1 MDAQALVV
9 EVGTEELPV
18 EEQKTARQYIQ
29 EVWPERL
36 RAYGWTDVPTVV
48 WTTPRR
54 IVLYVERF
62 PAVQPT
68 RTEVI
73 KGPPKHTALDAEGRP
88 TPALMGF
95 LRRYGASPEDVRIE
109 EGPRGAYVVLE
120 RQVPGRPAVE
130 VLPEIL
136 TPLFESIPFRKRMRW
151 PGSPVAFSR
160 PVRWIL
166 ALWGDTVVPWQFA
179 GVTADRFTYG
189 HRLLTGNRR
198 IEVPDAARYEA
209 LLEEVRVLVSN
220 EKRRQQFEAEIR
232 QALADVPD
240 ARPVEDPELLDLWVH
255 LTEWP
260 TVLVG
265 AFDPQFLRLPAEI
278 LITAMRHHQK
288 YLAVVNSRGR
298 LQPRFLTL
306 LQTHPSHGPT
316 VRTGHERVLVA
327 RFRDADFFWH
337 EDCRQGLE
345 AYAARLSQVQFLE
358 GGGTYADKVYRLHA
372 LASVVAPLWRLSPPE
387 QTLLE
392 QAVRLAK
399 ADLVSQLVGEFPELE
414 GIAGGL
420 LARQEGR
427 PEPLWRAIY
436 EHVRPQRMEDPIP
449 STPLGQCLA
458 FLDRLDSLWIS
469 FGLGHQPSGSRDP
482 LGQRRWALGLL
493 RILIEGGISADI
505 PKLLEDVYRR
515 LTDPSVT
522 SATDVAKGRLYHD
535 CYLKQPELL
544 SFLQGRLAA
553 YWEAQG
559 ARPDFIDSLIDRR
572 PWDPWDLD
580 RRLRAFRESDP
591 DDVYRIGLVFKRLY
605 SITKDLP
612 AAPGRV
618 ETHRFQQDEE
628 RQLWEFYR
636 RLREPVTE
644 AIVERRY
651 ADAVRH
657 LASLSPVLHTFF
669 EQVFVMVEDADLRR
683 NRLALLYEI
692 RTLFEQLADF
702 HRWQVEVER
711 VF

>member
-1 MDAQALVV
+1 MEAQALVV

-29 EVWPERL
+29 EAWPERL

-54 IVLYVERF
+54 IVLYAERF
-62 PAVQPT
+62 PAVQPE
-68 RTEVI
+68 RTEVV
-73 KGPPKHTALDAEGRP
+73 KGPPKHVALDAEGRP
-88 TPALMGF
+88 TPALLGF
-95 LRRYGASPEDVRIE
+95 LRRHGASPEDVRLE
-109 EGPRGAYVVLE
+109 EGPRGTYVVLE
-120 RQVPGRPAVE
+120 RQVPGRPSVE
-130 VLPEIL
+130 VLPEVL
-136 TPLFESIPFRKRMRW
+136 TPVFEGIPFRKRMRW

-160 PVRWIL
+160 PVRWVL

-179 GVTADRFTYG
+179 GVTADRFTHG

-198 IEVPDAARYEA
+198 VEVPAAARYEA

-220 EKRRQQFEAEIR
+220 ERRRQRFEAEVR
-232 QALADVPD
+232 QALADIPD
-240 ARPVEDPELLDLWVH
+240 ARPFEDPELLDLWVH

-298 LQPRFLTL
+298 LQPRFVTL
-306 LQTHPSHGPT
+306 LQTHPTHGPT
-316 VRTGHERVLVA
+316 VRVGHERVLVA
-327 RFRDADFFWH
+327 RFRDADFFWQ
-337 EDCRQGLE
+337 EDCRRGLE
-345 AYAARLSQVQFLE
+345 AYVSRLGQVQFLE
-358 GGGTYADKVYRLHA
+358 GGGTYVAKVYRLHA
-372 LASVVAPLWRLSPPE
+372 LAPVVAPLWRLSSPE
-387 QTLLE
+387 QALLE

-458 FLDRLDSLWIS
+458 FLDRLDSLWVS

-493 RILIEGGISADI
+493 RILVEGGVSADI
-505 PKLLEDVYRR
+505 PNLLEAVYRR
-515 LTDPSVT
+515 LTDPSVP
-522 SATDVAKGRLYHD
+522 SATDPEARRLYEACHQ
-535 CYLKQPELL
+535 KRPELV
-544 SFLQGRLAA
+544 SFLKGRLAA

-559 ARPDFIDSLIDRR
+559 VRPDFIESLIGRR
-572 PWDPWDLD
+572 PWDPWDLHQ
-580 RRLRAFRESDP
+580 RLRAFRESDP

-605 SITKDLP
+605 SITRDLP
-612 AAPGRV
+612 DLGRV
-618 ETHRFQQDEE
+618 EPHRFQQDEE
-628 RQLWEFYR
+628 RRLWEFYR

-651 ADAVRH
+651 ADAVRQ
-657 LASLSPVLHTFF
+657 LAQLSPVLHEFF
-669 EQVFVMVEDADLRR
+669 ERVFVMVEDADLRR

-692 RTLFEQLADF
+692 RALFEQLADF

>member
-1 MDAQALVV
+1 MDTQALVV

-36 RAYGWTDVPTVV
+36 RAYGWTDVPVVV

-54 IVLYVERF
+54 IVLYAEPF
-62 PAVQPT
+62 PAVQPM
-68 RTEVI
+68 RTEVV

-88 TPALMGF
+88 TPALWGF
-95 LRRYGASPEDVRIE
+95 LRRYGASPEDVRVE

-120 RQVPGRPAVE
+120 RQVPGRASVE
-130 VLPEIL
+130 VLPEVL
-136 TPLFESIPFRKRMRW
+136 TSIFEGIPFRKRMRW

-198 IEVPDAARYEA
+198 VEVADASRYEA
-209 LLEEVRVLVSN
+209 LLEEAWVLVAN
-220 EKRRQQFEAEIR
+220 EKRRQRFETEIR
-232 QALADVPD
+232 RALADVPD
-240 ARPVEDPELLDLWVH
+240 ARPLEDPELLDLWVH

-265 AFDPQFLRLPAEI
+265 TFDPEFLRLPEEV

-306 LQTHPSHGPT
+306 IQTRPADVPA
-316 VRTGHERVLVA
+316 VRTGHERVLIA
-327 RFRDADFFWH
+327 RFRDAGFFWH
-337 EDCRQGLE
+337 EDCRRGLE

-372 LASVVAPLWRLSPPE
+372 LASVVAPLWRLSGPE

-449 STPLGQCLA
+449 ATPLGQCLA

-482 LGQRRWALGLL
+482 LGQRRWAVGLL
-493 RILIEGGISADI
+493 RILIEGGVSVDV
-505 PKLLEDVYRR
+505 PQLLEDVYRR
-515 LTDPSVT
+515 LVDL
-522 SATDVAKGRLYHD
+522 SATHAAARQLYDQCHERRTD
-535 CYLKQPELL
+535 LL

-572 PWDPWDLD
+572 PWDPWDLHQ
-580 RRLRAFRESDP
+580 RMRAFRESDP

-605 SITKDLP
+605 SITRDLTD
-612 AAPGRV
+612 PGRV
-618 ETHRFQQDEE
+618 DPDRFRQDEE
-628 RQLWEFYR
+628 RHLWEFYR
-636 RLREPVTE
+636 RLRDPVSE

-651 ADAVRH
+651 ADAVRQ
-657 LASLSPVLHTFF
+657 LARLSPVLHTFF
-669 EQVFVMVEDADLRR
+669 ERVFVMVEDADLRQ
-683 NRLALLYEI
+683 NRLALLYQV
-692 RTLFEQLADF
+692 RRLFEQLADL